1 MWGQIVSIAIVTAV
15 ACALPGVFLVLRGVA
30 LLSDAISHANVLGII
45 GMFLLTRNL
54 HSVWLFAG
62 AVISSM
68 ATVLLTELL
77 IYSGKLYKDVA
88 IGLVFPLFFSV
99 GVILISM
106 FGSHVHLD
114 MDMVMLGEIAF
125 APLQRF
131 TISGADMGPQALW
144 VMGTVL
150 IINILF
156 VTGGYR
162 WLSVATFDE
171 RYAKII
177 KFYPYRIHYLLMIVT
192 GITVVAAFDVVGS
205 LVVVAL
211 MVTPAATAYLLTKR
225 LYTMIEYTV
234 LVAIITA
241 VLGCAFAYIGDVS
254 IAGSIA
260 VAGGLIFTTV
270 LCSTRIFS
278 KR

>member
-1 MWGQIVSIAIVTAV
+1 MWGQIVAIAVVTAV
-15 ACALPGVFLVLRGVA
+15 ACALPGIFLVLRGVA
-30 LLSDAISHANVLGII
+30 LLSDAISHANLLGII

-54 HSVWLFAG
+54 HSIWLFAG
-62 AVISSM
+62 AVFSSM

-131 TISGADMGPQALW
+131 VVAGVDVGPQAFW
-144 VMGTVL
+144 VMSAVL
-150 IINILF
+150 LINLLF
-156 VTGGYR
+156 VVGGCR

-177 KFYPYRIHYLLMIVT
+177 KFFPYRIHYLLMIIT

-211 MVTPAATAYLLTKR
+211 MVTPAATAYLLTQR
-225 LYTMIEYTV
+225 LNNMIEYTV
-234 LVAIITA
+234 LIAIVTA
-241 VLGCAFAYIGDVS
+241 AVGCAFAYVCDVS

-260 VAGGLIFTTV
+260 MVGGLIFTVV
-270 LCSTRIFS
+270 LSGTRIFLG
-278 KR
+278 R